1 MLIKMIFAV
10 DIMGESN
17 CFLDHAYICD
27 PRMPKYKKLFYL
39 EKVDLAEPEA
49 GVTLV
54 YPKMQKLDIM
64 RNILLYISSNR
75 TTSLTYNRSWVT
87 VAD

>member
-27 PRMPKYKKLFYL
+27 PRMPKYKKTFLPGKSRFGRARGWS
-39 EKVDLAEPEA
+39 DL
-49 GVTLV
+49 GI
-54 YPKMQKLDIM
+54 PKDAK
-64 RNILLYISSNR
+64 
-75 TTSLTYNRSWVT
+75 T
-87 VAD
+87 